1 MRTGVKTAISK
12 RRDDRIPHL
21 FLTPPYMNEIAREI
35 LPVNLEDEMRQ
46 SYLDYAMSV
55 IVGRALPDVRDG
67 LKPVHRR
74 ILHAMRELGN
84 DWNKAYKKS
93 ARVVGDVI
101 GKYHPH
107 GDTAVY
113 DALVRM
119 AQDFSMRYLLVD
131 GQGNFGSVDGD
142 APAAMRYTEVRM
154 ARITSELLADIE
166 KETVD
171 FVPNY
176 DGSEKEPSVM
186 PARFPNLLVNGSAGI
201 AVGMATNIPPHN
213 LTEIINACLTVLDKP
228 EVMLAELMQHVP
240 GPDFPT
246 AGIINGATEIATAYR
261 TGRGRLSIRARTHFE
276 DLEKGGRQA
285 IIVTE
290 LPYQVNKARLL
301 ERIAELARDKQIDG
315 ISDLRDESDKDGM
328 RVVIELKRGEVA
340 EVVLN
345 NRSAQ
350 PPLETVFGIN
360 MVALIDGQPKLLGLK
375 EMLEAFIRHR
385 REVVTRR
392 TIFDLAKARDRAHVL
407 EGLAVAL
414 ANIDDVIALI
424 RNSPTPVEAK
434 AGLMS
439 RAWNS
444 GGVPAMLARAGEIST
459 RPQGLPDEFGLMWK
473 GRTNKRSDTQ
483 ANAIL
488 GMRRHRLTG
497 LKQDKILSEF
507 QDLLALIVDPTD
519 ILARPERLTQVVREE
534 LIAIREQYGDARR
547 TEINRDHLDLS
558 TEDLIEPQDVV
569 VTLSHAGYA
578 KSQPVTEYQVQRRGG
593 RGKAA
598 TSVKD
603 EDFVEKLF
611 VAHTHDTILCFSN
624 RGKVYWK
631 RVFELPQAGRG
642 SRGKP
647 MVNLLPLEEGEKI
660 NAVLPIKQ
668 FDDGH
673 FVFMATSQGTV
684 KKTPLSAFSRPRA
697 SGIIAVGLDEG
708 DRLVGVA
715 LTDGA
720 RDIILSSSGGKSIRF
735 HEGEVR
741 PMGRE
746 ATGVRGIKLGDG
758 QELISLI
765 VVGEGLILTASA
777 NGYGKLTPLEVFPA
791 HGRCGQGVIALQ
803 TTERNGEMVA
813 ALQVN
818 SDHELMLISSTG
830 TLVRTPV
837 GEISIVGRNTQ
848 GVRLIRLGEGER
860 LTGIER
866 IETLNDDAE
875 GAESS
880 ASGLSSEDSPP
891 SGPGDTP
898 AS

>member
-1 MRTGVKTAISK
+1 
-12 RRDDRIPHL
+12 
-21 FLTPPYMNEIAREI
+21 
-35 LPVNLEDEMRQ
+35 
-46 SYLDYAMSV
+46 
-55 IVGRALPDVRDG
+55 
-67 LKPVHRR
+67 
-74 ILHAMRELGN
+74 
-84 DWNKAYKKS
+84 
-93 ARVVGDVI
+93 
-101 GKYHPH
+101 
-107 GDTAVY
+107 
-113 DALVRM
+113 
-119 AQDFSMRYLLVD
+119 
-131 GQGNFGSVDGD
+131 
-142 APAAMRYTEVRM
+142 
-154 ARITSELLADIE
+154 
-166 KETVD
+166 
-171 FVPNY
+171 
-176 DGSEKEPSVM
+176 
-186 PARFPNLLVNGSAGI
+186 
-201 AVGMATNIPPHN
+201 MATNIPPHN
-213 LTEIINACLTVLDKP
+213 LVEIINACLAVLDDP
-228 EVMLAELMQHVP
+228 EVTLAALMQHVP

-276 DLEKGGRQA
+276 DVDKAGGRQA

-290 LPYQVNKARLL
+290 LPFQVNKARLL
-301 ERIAELARDKQIDG
+301 ERIADLARNKEIDG

-345 NRSAQ
+345 NLYAQ
-350 PPLETVFGIN
+350 TPLETVFGIN
-360 MVALIDGQPKLLGLK
+360 MVALIDGQPKLLSLK
-375 EMLEAFIRHR
+375 EMLEAFVRHR
-385 REVVTRR
+385 REIVTRR

-414 ANIDDVIALI
+414 ANIDEVIALI
-424 RNSPTPVEAK
+424 KASPSPVEAK
-434 AGLMS
+434 AGLMA
-439 RAWNS
+439 RNWGA
-444 GGVPAMLARAGEIST
+444 GAVPAMLARAGEIST
-459 RPQGLPDEFGLMWK
+459 RPASMAADFGLQK
-473 GRTNKRSDTQ
+473 DSAPAIYRLTETQ
-483 ANAIL
+483 AQAIL
-488 GMRRHRLTG
+488 DMRLHRLTG
-497 LKQDKILSEF
+497 LEQDKIVAEY
-507 QDLLALIVDPTD
+507 QELLTLIVDLTD

-534 LIAIREQYGDARR
+534 LVAVRDQYGDARR

-697 SGIIAVGLDEG
+697 SGIIAVSLDEG

-715 LTDGA
+715 LTDGQ
-720 RDIILSSSGGKSIRF
+720 REVILSSSGGKSIRF
-735 HEGEVR
+735 NEEEVR

-746 ATGVRGIKLGDG
+746 ATGVRGIKLAEG

-765 VVGEGLILTASA
+765 VVGDGLILTASA
-777 NGYGKLTPLEVFPA
+777 NGYGKLTPLEDFPQ
-791 HGRCGQGVIALQ
+791 HGRGGQGVIALQ

-818 SDHELMLISSTG
+818 AEHELMMISSTG

-866 IETLNDDAE
+866 IETLGDE
-875 GAESS
+875 
-880 ASGLSSEDSPP
+880 
-891 SGPGDTP
+891 SGPESGRGEPRPESLGSGEDGASETP
-898 AS
+898 TS